1 MPPDRRGGTVE
12 EIRPMNV
19 LIDINVPL
27 DVFLARE
34 PWLSNAQAVWAAHHR
49 RAIVGHIAAHG
60 LTNLFYIARRIVGF
74 EKAREAVGLC
84 LQTFEVIPVGR
95 AELEH
100 ADSLGGNDIEDNLV
114 LACAVGARL
123 DAIVTRDPKG
133 FPGSP
138 IPVLS
143 PAELLARLPR
153 VEES

>member
-1 MPPDRRGGTVE
+1 ME
-12 EIRPMNV
+12 EIRLINV
-19 LIDINVPL
+19 LIDINMLL
-27 DVFLARE
+27 DLFLARE
-34 PWLSNAQAVWAAHHR
+34 PWLSDARSVWAAHHR

-74 EKAREAVGLC
+74 EKAREAVSLC
-84 LQTFEVIPVGR
+84 LRTFEVIPIGR

-100 ADSLGGNDIEDNLV
+100 ADSLGGNDFEDNLV
-114 LACAVGARL
+114 LACAVVEGL

-133 FPGSP
+133 FVGST

-153 VEES
+153 RDDA